1 MQDGW
6 DMRVLFATAE
16 LAPIT
21 SVGGLGEAVAGLTG
35 ALRESGVVVD
45 VVMPDYAPRRTTL
58 AGEVRRRI
66 AVPGWAAPASVRIG
80 EHATAGRIHLVTVP
94 RIERS
99 HPYLQPDGAGWPDNA
114 ARFLAFSRAVAAI
127 VRADPPDVL
136 HIHDWHTGAVLAGL
150 PAPPPSVLTLH
161 NVAYQGIADGSWL
174 RRLGPRGRHYEWW
187 GGTNPLSGAIA
198 LADRVVAV
206 SPHHAGEIRTTAG
219 GFGLDGPLRARGDAL
234 GGIRNG
240 IDVVRWDPSNDP
252 LLAAPLGIDDR
263 HLLAARRRN
272 RSAVLEHVGWTD
284 DGRPL
289 AVMVSRLTA
298 QKGIDTIAPI
308 IPVLRHVP
316 MRLALLGLGEAPLVR
331 TMAGLAADHPDAF
344 AFVER
349 HDDALARRMFGGG
362 DVFVMPSRFEPC
374 GLAQM
379 EAMRYGAIPVV
390 TPVGGLVD
398 TVPDVDT
405 TPDGLGLVA
414 DSVDAVGVVAA
425 LFRAAR
431 ALADRRRHEP
441 LVRRIMAADWSWCE
455 PAALYAAEYE
465 RIVEEHSRNPRSTAS
480 SRHVRRH
487 SRQ

>member
-1 MQDGW
+1 
-6 DMRVLFATAE
+6 MRVLLATAE
-16 LAPIT
+16 LAPVT
-21 SVGGLGEAVAGLTG
+21 SVGGLGEAVAGLVG
-35 ALRESGVVVD
+35 ALRERGITVD
-45 VVMPDYAPRRTTL
+45 VVLPDYAPRRTTL

-66 AVPGWAAPASVRIG
+66 AVPAWAAPATVRIG

-114 ARFLAFSRAVAAI
+114 ARFLAFSRAVAAM

-136 HIHDWHTGAVLAGL
+136 HLHDWHTGTVLAAL
-150 PAPPPSVLTLH
+150 PSPPPSVLTLH

-174 RRLGPRGRHYEWW
+174 RRLGPRDRHYEWW

-206 SPHHAGEIRTTAG
+206 SPHHACEIRTSAG
-219 GFGLDGPLRARGDAL
+219 GFGLDGPLRARYDAL
-234 GGIRNG
+234 LGIRNG
-240 IDVVRWDPSNDP
+240 IDIARWDPSNDP
-252 LLAAPLGIDDR
+252 HLAAALGGDDR
-263 HLLAARRRN
+263 SLLAARRRN
-272 RSAVLEHVGWTD
+272 RAAVVERVGWAD

-289 AVMVSRLTA
+289 AVMVSRLTE
-298 QKGIDTIAPI
+298 QKGIDMIVPI

-316 MRLALLGLGEAPLVR
+316 MRLVLLGVGEVGLVR
-331 TMAGLAADHPDAF
+331 ALAGLAADHPDSL

-349 HDDALARRMFGGG
+349 HDEALARRMFGGG

-398 TVPDVDT
+398 TVPDVDA
-405 TPDGLGLVA
+405 TPDGHGLVA
-414 DSVDAVGVVAA
+414 DAVDAVGVVTA

-431 ALADRRRHEP
+431 LLADRRRHEP
-441 LVRRIMAADWSWCE
+441 LVRRIMAADWSWQE
-455 PAALYAAEYE
+455 PAARYATEYE
-465 RIVEEHSRNPRSTAS
+465 RVLGERSRNPSSAAS
-480 SRHVRRH
+480 SRHVRHQPRK
-487 SRQ
+487 